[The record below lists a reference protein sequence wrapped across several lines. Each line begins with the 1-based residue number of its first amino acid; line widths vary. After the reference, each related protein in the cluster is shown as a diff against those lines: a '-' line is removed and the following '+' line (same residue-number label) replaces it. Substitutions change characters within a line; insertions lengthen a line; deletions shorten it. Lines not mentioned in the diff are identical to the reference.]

1 MAIHAQF
8 RRRYIVGIQNRHKQ
22 HKQAVL
28 RIFHKIRS
36 HPGSYM
42 TGYKPS
48 RAGVPKS
55 IPRQPAGLTKKAAG
69 FWSTMK
75 KGWSWVKSKFDK
87 HKGAI
92 YEAGKKH
99 ATAAA
104 KHVGTRLYDAGKKAG
119 KQVVD
124 RAIQVAERNLEH
136 YTEKVENKV
145 KTLADKAE
153 YHISQYDRPPKK
165 GSGWVSDYKRAAVS
179 RATRGRIPGR
189 YGVQHYT
196 GFSPTVMAGSYG
208 VLPTLGRRISHGGRD
223 LVSMV
228 GAKSGRGVFSRRF
241 KRRARAGVQAFR
253 QQR

>member
-22 HKQAVL
+22 HKQQVL

-36 HPGSYM
+36 HPACYRP
-42 TGYKPS
+42 GYNPS

-136 YTEKVENKV
+136 TQKRSKIKLRLLPTKLNIIFHSMTALLRKEAGGSVTIKELL
-145 KTLADKAE
+145 LA
-153 YHISQYDRPPKK
+153 
-165 GSGWVSDYKRAAVS
+165 
-179 RATRGRIPGR
+179 
-189 YGVQHYT
+189 VQLVGAYPVVT
-196 GFSPTVMAGSYG
+196 GFSTIRGSP
-208 VLPTLGRRISHGGRD
+208 LP
-223 LVSMV
+223 
-228 GAKSGRGVFSRRF
+228 
-241 KRRARAGVQAFR
+241 
-253 QQR
+253 

>member
-165 GSGWVSDYKRAAVS
+165 GSGWVS
-179 RATRGRIPGR
+179 RATRGQAGRAARFIRQQSGLIGR
-189 YGVQHYT
+189 YR
-196 GFSPTVMAGSYG
+196 
-208 VLPTLGRRISHGGRD
+208 VLPPLLGRRTGPGGRN